1 MTSSSPTITVRDGTL
16 TDGDFILGA
25 FDSAITYLP
34 TIGSAD
40 QWGSQLFS
48 QRGDASMDPMTAVV
62 KSSVVHT
69 EHQARP
75 GHEGDLY
82 DLSRDDLVHARCL
95 IADSTSSSP
104 GENDTKKDTI
114 PVATLCYQDFIPPHI
129 ISNNA
134 EFKACAD
141 AINARPGGFIYVWA
155 LVSDFNVD
163 AARRKGAGGALLSEV
178 KRIAKERGIPWM
190 YLDCWTGN
198 ERKLV
203 Q

>member
-1 MTSSSPTITVRDGTL
+1 MVSSSPTITVRDGTL
-16 TDGDFILGA
+16 SDGDFILGA

-40 QWGSQLFS
+40 QWGPQLFS
-48 QRGDASMDPMTAVV
+48 QRGAASFDPMTAVV
-62 KSSVVHT
+62 KSSAVHT
-69 EHQARP
+69 EHQSTP

-95 IADSTSSSP
+95 IADSAVEQD
-104 GENDTKKDTI
+104 GDKKTTQ
-114 PVATLCYQDFIPPHI
+114 PVATLCFQDFIPPHLI
-129 ISNNA
+129 GNNA
-134 EFKACAD
+134 EFRACAD
-141 AINARPGGFIYVWA
+141 AIHAKDGSFIYVWA

-163 AARRKGAGGALLSEV
+163 AARRKGAGGALLTEV
-178 KRIAKERGIPWM
+178 KSIARKHGIPWI